1 MQAAPYA
8 QRREHGG
15 AMSDYAKS
23 VGPRISKQVLKLR
36 DRRLL
41 EGAMATGA
49 LVALADKRLAV
60 EESLALQAVLANA
73 ELLKIYDRELALSL
87 YTRHIDRIRSDFAA
101 GKEEAMRAIRVCSE
115 DIEAA
120 ELIIQVGI
128 AIAKADSEFS
138 LSELEMIAEIC
149 AVIGVE
155 GIDMLGLTGVSPRA
169 MH

>member
-1 MQAAPYA
+1 
-8 QRREHGG
+8 
-15 AMSDYAKS
+15 MSEYAKS

-49 LVALADKRLAV
+49 LVALADQRLAV

-73 ELLKIYDRELALSL
+73 DLLKIYDRELALSL
-87 YTRHIDRIRSDFAA
+87 YTRHVDRIRSDFAD
-101 GKEEAMRAIRVCSE
+101 GKEEAMRAIRVCGE

-120 ELIIQVGI
+120 ELIIQVGV
-128 AIAKADSEFS
+128 AIAKADSVFTS
-138 LSELEMIAEIC
+138 SELDMIEEIC
-149 AVIGVE
+149 AALGVE
-155 GIDMLGLTGVSPRA
+155 GVDMLGLTGASPRP

>member
-1 MQAAPYA
+1 MT
-8 QRREHGG
+8 
-15 AMSDYAKS
+15 DYAKS
-23 VGPRISKQVLKLR
+23 VGPRISKMVLKLR

-49 LVALADKRLAV
+49 LVALADRRLAV
-60 EESLALQAVLANA
+60 EESLALQGVLANA
-73 ELLKIYDRELALSL
+73 ELLRIYDRELAISL
-87 YTRHIDRIRSDFAA
+87 YTRHVDRMRRDFEV
-101 GKEEAMRAIRVCSE
+101 GKEEAMRAVRVCGE

-138 LSELEMIAEIC
+138 SAELEMIEEIC
-149 AVIGVE
+149 GAVGVV
-155 GIDMLGLTGVSPRA
+155 GLDTLGLTGTPPRQ

>member
-1 MQAAPYA
+1 MARGTVPA
-8 QRREHGG
+8 RCERGG
-15 AMSDYAKS
+15 KMSDYAKS
-23 VGPRISKQVLKLR
+23 VGPRITKHVIKLR
-36 DRRLL
+36 DHRLL

-49 LVALADKRLAV
+49 LVALADQRLAV

-87 YTRHIDRIRSDFAA
+87 YTRHVDRIRRDFAE

-120 ELIIQVGI
+120 ELIIHVGI

-138 LSELEMIAEIC
+138 ASELEMIEEIC

-155 GIDMLGLTGVSPRA
+155 GLDMLGLTGVSPRR
-169 MH
+169 MN

>member
-1 MQAAPYA
+1 
-8 QRREHGG
+8 
-15 AMSDYAKS
+15 MSEYAKS

-49 LVALADKRLAV
+49 LVALADQRLAV

-73 ELLKIYDRELALSL
+73 DLLKIYDRELALSL
-87 YTRHIDRIRSDFAA
+87 YTRHVDRIRSDFAD
-101 GKEEAMRAIRVCSE
+101 GKDEAMRAIRVCGE

-128 AIAKADSEFS
+128 AIAKADSVFTA
-138 LSELEMIAEIC
+138 SELDMIEEIC
-149 AVIGVE
+149 AALGVE
-155 GIDMLGLTGVSPRA
+155 GVDMPGLTGTSPRA

>member
-1 MQAAPYA
+1 
-8 QRREHGG
+8 
-15 AMSDYAKS
+15 
-23 VGPRISKQVLKLR
+23 
-36 DRRLL
+36 
-41 EGAMATGA
+41 MATGA